1 MTVNQLA
8 ELLNATK
15 LNIANGEK
23 EVSTGYAGDLLSF
36 VMGRAPEDSAWFT
49 IMTNVNILA
58 VATLTDVAV
67 VVVCEGAN
75 VDESIIQKANQQ
87 EINLIKTEYDVFNA
101 IKRYLDET

>member
-8 ELLNATK
+8 ELLNANK

-23 EVSTGYAGDLLSF
+23 EVATGYAGDLLSF

-67 VVVCEGAN
+67 VVVCEGAT
-75 VDESIIQKANQQ
+75 VDESIIEKAKQQ
-87 EINLIKTEYDVFNA
+87 EINLIKNG
-101 IKRYLDET
+101 IRRI

>member
-8 ELLNATK
+8 ELLNANK

-23 EVSTGYAGDLLSF
+23 EVATGYAGDLLSF

-67 VVVCEGAN
+67 VVVCEGAT
-75 VDESIIQKANQQ
+75 VDESIIEKAKQQ

>member
-8 ELLNATK
+8 ELLNANK
-15 LNIANGEK
+15 LNIANGDK
-23 EVSTGYAGDLLSF
+23 EVVTGYAGDLLSF

-49 IMTNVNILA
+49 IMTNLNILA

-67 VVVCEGAN
+67 VVVCEGAA
-75 VDESIIQKANQQ
+75 VDNAIIEKAKQQ

-101 IKRYLDET
+101 IKRYLDAI